1 MGLHFFKRKQDTEAP
16 ESKQIDSVKERY
28 NAYFP
33 RLFAY
38 VRSCVGGDLPAQEII
53 VQAFYQA
60 FHRAGNRDEDRFR
73 TILYR
78 SARRLCRP
86 ALKHRTSEDDDPLND
101 REREVISLVFD
112 AGLTREQIS
121 HLFRIRP
128 TSVSSVLMTALSKL
142 KEETSPAAATTYLE
156 LA

>member
-1 MGLHFFKRKQDTEAP
+1 MGLKFFRRRQDTENPVPTEIGGA
-16 ESKQIDSVKERY
+16 KERY

-38 VRSCVGGDLPAQEII
+38 VRSCVGGDMPAQDI
-53 VQAFYQA
+53 VIQAFYQA
-60 FHRAGNRDEDRFR
+60 FRRAAGSDEDKFR
-73 TILYR
+73 TVLFR

-86 ALKHRTSEDDDPLND
+86 ALNDRLSEDGDPLNA
-101 REREVISLVFD
+101 REREVVSLVFD
-112 AGLTREQIS
+112 ACLTREQIA

-128 TSVSSVLMTALSKL
+128 TTVSSLLMAALTKL
-142 KEETSPAAATTYLE
+142 KEQTSPAAATAYLK